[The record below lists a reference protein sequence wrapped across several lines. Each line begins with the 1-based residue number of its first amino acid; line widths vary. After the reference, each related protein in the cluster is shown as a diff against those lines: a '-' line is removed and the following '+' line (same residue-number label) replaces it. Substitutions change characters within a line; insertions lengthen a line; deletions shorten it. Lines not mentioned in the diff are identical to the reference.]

1 MENPQ
6 PNQISNYPLDGE
18 VQYLFTKTLSRDDML
33 GLNLDKDSN
42 DYFQG
47 LPNSLLNQV
56 AKSGL
61 EIEIYTPN
69 CKNWVMMRYEQAN
82 KNFKLDKIEWLD
94 VVVKNGFRVGDK
106 IDCWSL
112 YHANVGPQGILSLLI
127 QKATQDRV
135 ENIDDDATMS
145 S

>member
-6 PNQISNYPLDGE
+6 PNQISNYSLDGE

-33 GLNLDKDSN
+33 GLNLNKDSN
-42 DYFQG
+42 DYFRG
-47 LPNSLLNQV
+47 LPNPLLNQI

-69 CKNWVMMRYEQAN
+69 CKNWVMM
-82 KNFKLDKIEWLD
+82 
-94 VVVKNGFRVGDK
+94 RVGDK

-127 QKATQDRV
+127 QKATQVRV